1 MNLRCA
7 FFDYHGSEE
16 KAVGVIF
23 DRKNLKIRIFRVNYR
38 TYCAEIVI
46 IISEWWK
53 GRMF

>member
-16 KAVGVIF
+16 KAVGVIS
-23 DRKNLKIRIFRVNYR
+23 DRKNLKILIFIVNYH
-38 TYCAEIVI
+38 TYYAKIAI
-46 IISEWWK
+46 ILSEWWK